1 MKRMG
6 CILAGAAALVAQ
18 PSFAAPAVPV
28 PAASRPAASK
38 ELALEMA
45 RLGQPTAL
53 LVEGVLKGYDHAAAK
68 EREHPGEEAI
78 ALDKQFPGFLG
89 KLQARGREELAAL
102 MAERAPVLHERL
114 AEVYAANLGDA
125 EMRAVIAFFETPTGR
140 KFVRSMAMSP
150 PASNAADDLQLTSAE
165 VADASKSAAAYSL
178 KQMSGD
184 EWVELVKFGASPAGR
199 ANRALNA
206 KVEPVVATFMTDMMT
221 DFAKRM
227 QPITMEVFEQYTK
240 PAAK

>member
-1 MKRMG
+1 MVRVKL
-6 CILAGAAALVAQ
+6 ISFAAVILVAQ
-18 PSFAAPAVPV
+18 PSYAAPVASA

-38 ELALEMA
+38 ELALEVA

-53 LVEGVLKGYDHAAAK
+53 LVEGVLKGYDQAAAK
-68 EREHPGEEAI
+68 EREHPGEESI
-78 ALDKQFPGFLG
+78 ALEKQFPGFLG

-114 AEVYAANLGDA
+114 AEVYAANLSDA
-125 EMRAVIAFFETPTGR
+125 DMRSVIAFFQTPTGK
-140 KFVRSMAMSP
+140 KFIRSMALSP
-150 PASNAADDLQLTSAE
+150 PAGNAADDLKLTEAE
-165 VADASKSAAAYSL
+165 VAAAGKSAAAYSL

-206 KVEPVVATFMTDMMT
+206 KVQPVVATIMTEIMT
-221 DFAKRM
+221 DFTKRM
-227 QPITMEVFEQYTK
+227 QPITMEVLEPYS
-240 PAAK
+240 AAAGK